1 MKFGIQFFPDIG
13 PDEKTA
19 ADYWAESLALTEL
32 CDDLGYHHV
41 RTVEHYFHRYGGYS
55 TNPVVFLAAA
65 SQRTRHAKL
74 ITGAILPVFNHPL
87 KVAGEI
93 GMLDAI
99 SGGRLEVGFARAFL
113 PHEFRTHGVSLDE
126 SRDRFDEGVEQVRRL
141 LEEEDVS
148 SNGRFHSFSNVTSL
162 PRPTQSPRPP
172 FWIAATSADQSFAM
186 AGKGGHGLMTF
197 PRDPEGLR
205 DRLKI
210 YRDAWRAAGHPGN
223 GQVMIAFHM
232 YCAPT
237 REEAHFVA
245 GHRVDAYLKAQYD
258 AASDWAEG
266 TTSKDYPTHPKLT
279 ETLGKMRFANKLDDG
294 SIWVGTPNE
303 IKGMIR
309 YYNDAVGGFDLA
321 SLQVNFHTLPVD
333 QAEASMRLF
342 SSDVM
347 PAFVETR

>member
-13 PDEKTA
+13 PDEQSA
-19 ADYWAESLALTEL
+19 ADYWGESLKLVEL
-32 CDDLGYHHV
+32 CDELGYHHV

-65 SQRTRHAKL
+65 SQRTRNAKL

-87 KVAGEI
+87 KIAGEI

-148 SNGRFHSFSNVTSL
+148 SDGRFHSFKNVTSL

-172 FWIAATSADQSFAM
+172 FWIAATSADKSFAM
-186 AGKGGHGLMTF
+186 AGEGGHGLMTF

-205 DRLKI
+205 DRLDI

-237 REEAHFVA
+237 TKEAHSVA

-266 TTSKDYPTHPKLT
+266 TTSKDYPNHPKLT

-294 SIWVGTPNE
+294 SMWVGTPDE
-303 IKGMIR
+303 IKGMIK
-309 YYNDAVGGFDLA
+309 YYHDAVGGFELA
-321 SLQVNFHTLPVD
+321 SLQVNFHTLPVE

-342 SSDVM
+342 SRDVM
-347 PAFVETR
+347 PAFVQA